1 MDLRDEVSGSEGTIW
16 LNHWLRTGYEMFTSV
31 GQGGYVAEKAEGDTG
46 WLFPVGDEAAELGYT
61 DMFKEMFNCLDDG
74 TEPMETF
81 YDGYVVNAVIDACY
95 TSAQTRQWE
104 SIELELWQG
113 DESVEHVRTITE
125 VDGKILI
132 KTEVM
137 PDGRTKQILKDP
149 DTGLISEEML

>member
-1 MDLRDEVSGSEGTIW
+1 M
-16 LNHWLRTGYEMFTSV
+16 
-31 GQGGYVAEKAEGDTG
+31 AEKAEGDTG